1 MSALL
6 EHWLGWDDKHHHN
19 HHHAHHSRAQS
30 ITNNNNNYSEEM
42 ADRLVSHLIEASS
55 SSHLPTDAKANS
67 QDPKLWVRKFCS
79 EVGCDVLKKQ
89 DANGKTLLHHLLSG
103 KSLILTRATL
113 IAVKTCFFFKLFNWF
128 LN

>member
-1 MSALL
+1 
-6 EHWLGWDDKHHHN
+6 
-19 HHHAHHSRAQS
+19 
-30 ITNNNNNYSEEM
+30 M

-103 KSLILTRATL
+103 KSQNCCKATL
-113 IAVKTCFFFKLFNWF
+113 IAVKTCFRIFFNWF

>member
-1 MSALL
+1 
-6 EHWLGWDDKHHHN
+6 
-19 HHHAHHSRAQS
+19 
-30 ITNNNNNYSEEM
+30 M

-67 QDPKLWVRKFCS
+67 QEPKLWVRKFCS

-103 KSLILTRATL
+103 KSLNNYLLILTWATL
-113 IAVKTCFFFKLFNWF
+113 IAVKKLFFSSNLF
-128 LN
+128 LKLLTGF

>member
-1 MSALL
+1 
-6 EHWLGWDDKHHHN
+6 
-19 HHHAHHSRAQS
+19 
-30 ITNNNNNYSEEM
+30 M

-55 SSHLPTDAKANS
+55 SLPTDAKANS

-103 KSLILTRATL
+103 KIFTIFALWIQKLQAVMIFMRPVFLTG
-113 IAVKTCFFFKLFNWF
+113 F
-128 LN
+128 

>member
-1 MSALL
+1 
-6 EHWLGWDDKHHHN
+6 
-19 HHHAHHSRAQS
+19 
-30 ITNNNNNYSEEM
+30 M

-67 QDPKLWVRKFCS
+67 QEPKLWVRKFCS

-103 KSLILTRATL
+103 KSLNNSTHFDLSYANRGQKNI
-113 IAVKTCFFFKLFNWF
+113 FFR
-128 LN
+128 